1 MGKKISKRLGG
12 KYIQKL
18 LDHTRKSVTVA
29 LETVAKKVIQKI
41 AEAILDRKKM
51 YMSLEERQQIIDEL
65 RSI

>member
-18 LDHTRKSVTVA
+18 LDHARKSVTVA